1 MAVENGHLWFIYLI
15 EMLMFHSYVSLP
27 KGIGYVNYPHF
38 GGLHYPNST
47 EFPGYFSP
55 AAVDRARTP
64 GSQTP
69 GAGRAGSCC
78 SDRTCC
84 QAAGN

>member
-1 MAVENGHLWFIYLI
+1 
-15 EMLMFHSYVSLP
+15 MLMFHSYVSLP

-55 AAVDRARTP
+55 AAVDRA
-64 GSQTP
+64 GHQ
-69 GAGRAGSCC
+69 GAKPPELVGLVV
-78 SDRTCC
+78 
-84 QAAGN
+84 AALIEPAAKLLGIDWYPKLD